1 MQDHSTK
8 SSITLPGT
16 PDVEPLRLASGLQ
29 EFAADY
35 DLLLCDVWGVLH
47 NGVAYYEK
55 AINALKCFRDAGG
68 SVVLLTNAPRPQ
80 SKVARMLDGLGV
92 PAQAYDGIVTS
103 GDVTARMILA
113 RNGEPVGHIGPDYD
127 AAIFSEAERLS
138 GRPVARVEVEEAS
151 YVVCTG
157 LFDAERE
164 SPADYEARFV
174 ALKQRGL
181 DFICANP
188 DIVVEVGETLYY
200 CAGVLAELYEKMGG
214 TVIQAGKPH
223 SPIYDRALALA
234 TEIRGKAI
242 DRRRVLA
249 IGDGLNTDIR
259 GAANQAIEALF
270 ITSGIHRAD
279 LHDATGEIDMAVLQ
293 RFILASG
300 LRPPKATLAE
310 LAW

>member
-8 SSITLPGT
+8 SSISLPGR
-16 PDVEPLRLASGLQ
+16 PNVEPPRLASGLRQ
-29 EFAADY
+29 FAADY
-35 DLLLCDVWGVLH
+35 DLILCDVWGVVH

-55 AINALKCFRDAGG
+55 AVDALERFRDTGG

-92 PAQAYDGIVTS
+92 PPQAYDGIVTS
-103 GDVTARMILA
+103 GDVTAGMILA

-127 AAIFSEAERLS
+127 AAIFSEAERLG
-138 GRPVARVEVEEAS
+138 GRPISRADVKEAS

-164 SPADYEARFV
+164 TPADYETRFI

-188 DIVVEVGETLYY
+188 DIVVEVGGTLYY
-200 CAGVLAELYEKMGG
+200 CAGALAELYETMGG
-214 TVIQAGKPH
+214 TVIQAGKPY
-223 SPIYDRALALA
+223 PLIYDRALALA
-234 TEIRGKAI
+234 TQIRDKAV

-259 GAANQAIEALF
+259 GAANQAIDALF

-279 LHDATGEIDMAVLQ
+279 LHGTTGGIDMAALQ

-300 LRPPKATLAE
+300 IRPPKAALAE
-310 LAW
+310 LTW